1 MVKKMNIWN
10 MAWPIMLVVLANT
23 FYNICT
29 KSAPSDINAFLMM
42 AVTYL
47 VAATVCMATFL
58 IMSSGKIMAELG
70 KLNWTAPVLGVAI
83 IGLEVGYIFVY
94 RARWK
99 VSQGALVANVALAVV
114 LLLVG
119 FLLYKE
125 QITSRQLIGMLV
137 CLAGLALI
145 R

>member
-47 VAATVCMATFL
+47 VSAVVCAATFL
-58 IMSSGKIMAELG
+58 CMSGGKFMAELG

-83 IGLEVGYIFVY
+83 IGLEVGYIFIY
-94 RARWK
+94 RAGWK
-99 VSQGALVANVALAVV
+99 VSQGALVANVSLAVV

-125 QITSRQLIGMLV
+125 QITVRQLIGMLV